1 MQLNYETR
9 RTRRVRENWN
19 FLSFILTYL
28 FLIPQTGNPPPA
40 DILPGG
46 TFSPSSEPR
55 AGVGSTRP
63 PERGTAV
70 SSPLIGC
77 GSRQCRRGRGLPAE
91 SRISGPHLSEGPWAS
106 QTRESSQPPLGVP
119 SPFLFCEPSSLNVP
133 IQFLPV

>member
-19 FLSFILTYL
+19 FLSLILTYL

-63 PERGTAV
+63 PEREPRCPRRLLAVEAV
-70 SSPLIGC
+70 SAAEG
-77 GSRQCRRGRGLPAE
+77 GASRQRAESQARTSPRVRGLPTPEKA
-91 SRISGPHLSEGPWAS
+91 AS
-106 QTRESSQPPLGVP
+106 LH
-119 SPFLFCEPSSLNVP
+119 
-133 IQFLPV
+133 